1 MGNHKNFRFMEDN
14 KMDFIKNLLES
25 IYDMVLSILKAAGV
39 NVDAFAPDLF
49 PAE

>member
-1 MGNHKNFRFMEDN
+1 
-14 KMDFIKNLLES
+14 MDFIKNILES

-39 NVDAFAPDLF
+39 DVSNFNEDLF